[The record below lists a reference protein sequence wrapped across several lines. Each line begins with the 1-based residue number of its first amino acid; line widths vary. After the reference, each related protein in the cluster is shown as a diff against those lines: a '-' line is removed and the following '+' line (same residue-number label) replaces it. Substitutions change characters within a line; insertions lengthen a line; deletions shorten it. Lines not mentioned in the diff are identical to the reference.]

1 MGKKEMIDEITS
13 LKKSVAKLNKKV
25 DEIIKK
31 QDEIEKKITELHD
44 LYRILETFPA
54 KLNTTSF
61 QIISNLEDNI
71 KKIADDF
78 EDSLNK
84 SLNKMDNLVDVN
96 KRLDVFEEDIKAYLS
111 KLKTMLLELEDS
123 VRR

>member
-1 MGKKEMIDEITS
+1 MGKKEILDEVNS
-13 LKKSVAKLNKKV
+13 LKKSVAKLNKKL

-31 QDEIEKKITELHD
+31 QDEIEKKITELND

-84 SLNKMDNLVDVN
+84 SLNRMDNLVDVN

-111 KLKTMLLELEDS
+111 KIKTMLLELEDS